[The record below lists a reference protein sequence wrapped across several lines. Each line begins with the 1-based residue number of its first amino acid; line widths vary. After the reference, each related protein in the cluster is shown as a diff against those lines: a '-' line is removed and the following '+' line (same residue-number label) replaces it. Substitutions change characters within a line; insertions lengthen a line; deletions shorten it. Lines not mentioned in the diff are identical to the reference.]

1 MPSLQPSQG
10 PHLSGVD
17 PSTGSVEI
25 LFHPRRDQ
33 WSEHF
38 AFRGA
43 YLGGLTPTG
52 RATIEVLAL
61 NDARRLELRQEL
73 LGLGELT

>member
-1 MPSLQPSQG
+1 MG
-10 PHLSGVD
+10 G
-17 PSTGSVEI
+17 VEI

-38 AFRGA
+38 VFRGA
-43 YLGGLTPTG
+43 YLEGLTPAG
-52 RATIEVLAL
+52 RVTVEVLAL
-61 NDARRLELRQEL
+61 DDARRLELRQEL